1 MVTRDLST
9 CACWWQAAFVP
20 HLGHTLAMAK
30 PPSTTLCPGQRRP
43 RPRCQPR
50 GSHRFCLCKIN
61 PRRLGK
67 SPPYERCGFR
77 HLDQVEIIMA
87 MEDEFGFE
95 IPDGEVEK
103 LICPQENVDY
113 IADKKDAH
121 E

>member
-1 MVTRDLST
+1 MARST
-9 CACWWQAAFVP
+9 QESLVNSHFVKDV
-20 HLGHTLAMAK
+20 GIDT
-30 PPSTTLCPGQRRP
+30 
-43 RPRCQPR
+43 
-50 GSHRFCLCKIN
+50 
-61 PRRLGK
+61 
-67 SPPYERCGFR
+67 
-77 HLDQVEIIMA
+77 LDQVIIIA